1 MFRSIGGNQLGSS
14 TRDDAQPDISP
25 LAKVWADPWFAALE
39 AMAMTQHRRRLLL
52 VSLVALELVAAIVLL
67 RWLLGSH
74 GPAHTTQSATV
85 GVASEGD
92 RTQPPQP
99 GTTDPVQRA
108 QPTRLW
114 VEPELPAS
122 LSAGIEAWLARQSG
136 IEAWTE
142 ASGADLTIGWLKRTG
157 AQPVAEIILVP
168 VAHFF
173 SLRQEIAADELR
185 RLWLGKLQPQ
195 DTASLLLTSGE
206 TSAALDALLGPHDPE
221 APVMIVPA
229 TELADRLW
237 SEPDALAIVPFDH
250 LEPRLKPLAVDGQSV
265 LDVDLDLH
273 RYPLR
278 ATVWVEGPDDW
289 TRILADEME
298 QQALSTNR
306 HPDRLT
312 VLVMTGVTALTRG
325 VAFEI
330 EARGDYA
337 WPARQVADLLSSAD
351 LTHVSNEVS
360 FMPGCELES
369 DTWVF
374 CSKPEYIETLHLVG
388 ADLVE
393 LTGNHNLDF
402 GPYYAHLS
410 LDLYA
415 EAGMHTFGGGRDAT
429 DAQQPLFVTH
439 NGNRLAFLGYS
450 QFGPDYAWA
459 SEERPGA
466 ARFSL
471 EALQEDLARVRP
483 QADLVFVSIQHTET
497 YEAAPLPE
505 QVTDFQAAIDAGAD
519 VVTGSQ
525 AHQPQAIEFH
535 NGKPI
540 FYGLGNLFFDQIWS
554 AATRQGL
561 IVRHLIHDGQLI
573 ASQVLPTVMD
583 ENYQPRLAEA
593 EERQAILQTVFAA
606 SGW

>member
-1 MFRSIGGNQLGSS
+1 
-14 TRDDAQPDISP
+14 
-25 LAKVWADPWFAALE
+25 
-39 AMAMTQHRRRLLL
+39 MTQHRRRLLL
-52 VSLVALELVAAIVLL
+52 LGLVALELVTAIVLVG
-67 RWLLGSH
+67 WLLGPYSSV
-74 GPAHTTQSATV
+74 PVAQPATV
-85 GVASEGD
+85 GATPEVE

-99 GTTDPVQRA
+99 GTVNQAQSA
-108 QPTRLW
+108 QPTRIW
-114 VEPELPAS
+114 VEPRLPAS

-136 IEAWTE
+136 LEAWPE
-142 ASGADLTIGWLKRTG
+142 AFGADLTIGWLKETG
-157 AQPVAEIILVP
+157 AQPLAEIILVP
-168 VAHFF
+168 VAHFY
-173 SLRQEIAADELR
+173 SLRQEIATDELR
-185 RLWLGKLQPQ
+185 RLWLGELQLQ
-195 DTASLLLTSGE
+195 DRSSRLLTSAE
-206 TSAALDALLGPHDPE
+206 TSAALDALFGPHDPE
-221 APVMIVPA
+221 APVMVVPA
-229 TELADRLW
+229 SELADRLW
-237 SEPDALAIVPFDH
+237 SEPDALAIVPFDR
-250 LEPRLKPLAVDGQSV
+250 LEPRLKPLAVDGLSI
-265 LDVDLDLH
+265 LDADLDLH
-273 RYPLR
+273 LYPLR
-278 ATVWVEGPDDW
+278 ATVWAQGPDDW
-289 TRILADEME
+289 RRLLADEME
-298 QQALSTNR
+298 KRAWSTNR

-312 VLVMTGVTALTRG
+312 VLAMTGVTALTRG

-360 FMPGCELES
+360 FMPGCVLES

-374 CSKPEYIETLHLVG
+374 CAKPEYMETLHLVG

-402 GPYYAHLS
+402 GAYYAHLS

-429 DAQQPLFVTH
+429 DARRPLLVTH

-459 SEERPGA
+459 TEDRPGA

-471 EALQEDLARVRP
+471 EALQEDLAQVRP

-497 YEAAPLPE
+497 YEATPPPE
-505 QVTDFQAAIDAGAD
+505 QVTDFQAAVQAGAD

-525 AHQPQAIEFH
+525 AHQPQAIEFYG
-535 NGKPI
+535 GKPI

-561 IVRHLIHDGQLI
+561 IVRHLIYDGRLI
-573 ASQVLPTVMD
+573 TSQVLPTVMD
-583 ENYQPRLAEA
+583 GNYQPRLAEA
-593 EERQAILQTVFAA
+593 EEQQAILRTVFAA
-606 SGW
+606 SEW

>member
-1 MFRSIGGNQLGSS
+1 M
-14 TRDDAQPDISP
+14 TR
-25 LAKVWADPWFAALE
+25 
-39 AMAMTQHRRRLLL
+39 QHRRLLL

-74 GPAHTTQSATV
+74 GPVPTTSSGTAGT
-85 GVASEGD
+85 ASEVV
-92 RTQPPQP
+92 RAPPSEP
-99 GTTDPVQRA
+99 ATTDQAEAA
-108 QPTRLW
+108 QPMRLW
-114 VEPELPAS
+114 IEPELPAG
-122 LSAGIEAWLARQSG
+122 LSAGVEEWLARQSG
-136 IEAWTE
+136 FEAWTE
-142 ASGADLTIGWLKRTG
+142 APDADLTIGWLEQPG
-157 AQPVAEIILVP
+157 ARPLAEILLVP
-168 VAHFF
+168 VVHFY
-173 SLRQEIAADELR
+173 SLREEVATDELR
-185 RLWLGKLQPQ
+185 RLWLGQPRAP
-195 DTASLLLTSGE
+195 DTGSPLLASAG
-206 TSAALDALLGPHDPE
+206 TSAALDALWGPHDPT
-221 APVMIVPA
+221 APVVVVPA
-229 TELADRLW
+229 TELTDRLW
-237 SEPDALAIVPFDH
+237 SEPDALAIIPFDR
-250 LEPRLKPLAVDGQSV
+250 LEPRLKPLAVDGLSI
-265 LDVDLDLH
+265 LDADLDLQH
-273 RYPLR
+273 YPLR
-278 ATVWVEGPDDW
+278 ATVWVEGSEDW
-289 TRILADEME
+289 PRLLAEEME
-298 QQALSTNR
+298 QKALSTNR
-306 HPDRLT
+306 HADRLT

-351 LTHVSNEVS
+351 LTHISNEVS
-360 FMPGCELES
+360 FMPGCELEA

-374 CSKPEYIETLHLVG
+374 CARPEYLEVLRLVG

-429 DAQQPLFVTH
+429 DARQPLLITH

-459 SEERPGA
+459 TEERPGA

-471 EALQEDLARVRP
+471 EALQEDLVQVRP
-483 QADLVFVSIQHTET
+483 EADLVFVSIQHTEAYT
-497 YEAAPLPE
+497 TAPLPE
-505 QVTDFQAAIDAGAD
+505 QVADFQAAVQAGAD

-525 AHQPQAIEFH
+525 AHQPQAIEFYD
-535 NGKPI
+535 GKPI

-561 IVRHLIHDGQLI
+561 MVRHLIYEGRLI

-583 ENYQPRLAEA
+583 EDYQPRLAGA

>member
-1 MFRSIGGNQLGSS
+1 
-14 TRDDAQPDISP
+14 
-25 LAKVWADPWFAALE
+25 
-39 AMAMTQHRRRLLL
+39 MTQHRRRLLL

-67 RWLLGSH
+67 RWLLGPH
-74 GPAHTTQSATV
+74 GPAPTAQSATV
-85 GVASEGD
+85 AATPEVD

-99 GTTDPVQRA
+99 GPTDQVDDA

-122 LSAGIEAWLARQSG
+122 LSAGIEDWLARQSG
-136 IEAWTE
+136 VEAWAE
-142 ASGADLTIGWLKRTG
+142 ASGADLTIGWLKQTG
-157 AQPVAEIILVP
+157 AQPLAEIVLVP
-168 VAHFF
+168 VAHFY
-173 SLRQEIAADELR
+173 SLRQEIATDELR
-185 RLWLGKLQPQ
+185 RLWLGEPHPQ
-195 DTASLLLTSGE
+195 DTGSLLLTSIE
-206 TSAALDALLGPHDPE
+206 TSAALEALFGPHDPE

-229 TELADRLW
+229 TELTDRLW

-250 LEPRLKPLAVDGQSV
+250 LVPRLKPLAVDGLSV
-265 LDVDLDLH
+265 LDADLDQH

-278 ATVWVEGPDDW
+278 ATVWAEGPDDW
-289 TRILADEME
+289 PRILADEME

-306 HPDRLT
+306 HPNRLT

-360 FMPGCELES
+360 FMPGCQLES

-374 CSKPEYIETLHLVG
+374 CARPEYMETLRLVG

-415 EAGMHTFGGGRDAT
+415 EAGMRTFGGGRDVTGAR
-429 DAQQPLFVTH
+429 QPLLVTH

-459 SEERPGA
+459 TEERPGA
-466 ARFSL
+466 ARFTL
-471 EALQEDLARVRP
+471 EALQEDLAQVRP

-497 YEAAPLPE
+497 YDAAPLPE
-505 QVTDFQAAIDAGAD
+505 QVTDFQAVVQAGAD

-525 AHQPQAIEFH
+525 AHQPQAIEFYD
-535 NGKPI
+535 GRPI

-561 IVRHLIHDGQLI
+561 IVRHLIYDGQLI

-583 ENYQPRLAEA
+583 ENYQPRLAGA
-593 EERQAILQTVFAA
+593 EERQAILETVFVA